1 MKNKIRMLSLA
12 LAAAMLFASFGCLV
26 EKDGNSAS
34 PSVAPV
40 ETGAA
45 GTASVDD
52 RNAVAV
58 TLGDLTFT
66 AGEVEDM
73 YNSYIDLF
81 SYYGMSAPTDEQTIA
96 EYVQMAVEALISS
109 KVPIWKAAEKGIVL
123 TEEELA
129 KIDSDAHY
137 SADEEYTNLVL
148 SYANYYT
155 DAGSVENISDLTD
168 EQLQETLNYLNL
180 DIQDYYGDTIS
191 DIDVYI
197 ADAFDHYTEEALINA
212 YSDKLRAESD
222 ASVTLDDAAV
232 DTWYENAYADQKEE
246 LNTDPTAY
254 RDYRESEDALP
265 ILYVPEGLAVIK
277 VVTCQP
283 EGEAPAEIA
292 ENEAKLLEL
301 EAEYGKLALTGADEA
316 TLNEIRETYE
326 ALVAETDALKQDY
339 FGKAEAEIQALQEKL
354 QAGESFDAIAPDAKE
369 QVLYLNDT
377 DPEFPDEVREAVLA
391 LKEGEV
397 SPAITVGDTI
407 YLIYYVGPL
416 TSGATDRTLIA
427 DAIRAAAEVDA
438 KDAAWEELL
447 TAWDEEAFQKA
458 VYHAETYAYIGR

>member
-123 TEEELA
+123 TE
-129 KIDSDAHY
+129 
-137 SADEEYTNLVL
+137 
-148 SYANYYT
+148 
-155 DAGSVENISDLTD
+155 LTD

-197 ADAFDHYTEEALINA
+197 ADAFDHYKEEALINA